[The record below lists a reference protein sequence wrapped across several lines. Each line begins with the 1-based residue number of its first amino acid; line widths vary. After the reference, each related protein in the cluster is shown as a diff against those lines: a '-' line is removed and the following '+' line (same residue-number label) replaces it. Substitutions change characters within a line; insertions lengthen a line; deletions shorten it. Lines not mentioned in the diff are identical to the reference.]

1 MPIGFTV
8 TTYVPTN
15 IGENTCDVS
24 SRVEVIFRTDKMARS
39 FAAIF

>member
-15 IGENTCDVS
+15 IGENTCD
-24 SRVEVIFRTDKMARS
+24 EIIFRTDKMARS